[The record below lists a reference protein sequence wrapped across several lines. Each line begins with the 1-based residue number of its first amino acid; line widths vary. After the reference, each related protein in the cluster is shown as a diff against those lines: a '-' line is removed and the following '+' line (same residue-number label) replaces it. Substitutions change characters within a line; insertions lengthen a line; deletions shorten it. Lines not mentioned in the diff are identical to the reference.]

1 MTDLLLVT
9 DSVLILQQAVGEI
22 LMLNEKTAEY
32 GLTLTE
38 KQAEALAVSRQ
49 ENLRSSGRIEFGGG
63 IIRRLAEA
71 FCDSPY
77 VNRQNWEETLHGL
90 LELFYS
96 FKNETW
102 DAVSDGDLIAFMRQA
117 FNGTCGGSLEL
128 LADRELPAFSEQI
141 HKGGKP

>member
-9 DSVLILQQAVGEI
+9 DSVLMLQQAVGEI
-22 LMLNEKTAEY
+22 LVLNEKTAEY

-38 KQAEALAVSRQ
+38 KQAVALAVSRQ
-49 ENLRSSGRIEFGGG
+49 ENLRSAGRIEFGGG
-63 IIRRLAEA
+63 IICRLAEA

-77 VNRQNWEETLHGL
+77 VNRQNWEETLHDL

-102 DAVSDGDLIAFMRQA
+102 DAVSDRDLIAFMRQA
-117 FNGTCGGSLEL
+117 FNGSCGGSLEL
-128 LADRELPAFSEQI
+128 LADRELPVFSEQI
-141 HKGGKP
+141 HKGGKL

>member
-9 DSVLILQQAVGEI
+9 DSVLMLQQAVGEI
-22 LMLNEKTAEY
+22 LALNEKTTEY

-38 KQAEALAVSRQ
+38 EQAEALAVSRQ
-49 ENLRSSGRIEFGGG
+49 ENLRSAGRIEFGGG
-63 IIRRLAEA
+63 IIRCLAEA

-77 VNRQNWEETLHGL
+77 VNGQNWEETLHGL

-102 DAVSDGDLIAFMRQA
+102 DAVSDGDLIAFMRQT
-117 FNGTCGGSLEL
+117 FNGSCGGCLEL
-128 LADRELPAFSEQI
+128 LADRELLAFSEQI
-141 HKGGKP
+141 HKGGKL

>member
-9 DSVLILQQAVGEI
+9 DSVLMLQQAVGEI
-22 LMLNEKTAEY
+22 LALNEKTEEY

-38 KQAEALAVSRQ
+38 EQAEALAVSRQ
-49 ENLRSSGRIEFGGG
+49 ENLRSAGRIEFGGG
-63 IIRRLAEA
+63 IIRLLAEA

-77 VNRQNWEETLHGL
+77 VNRQNWEETLHDL

-102 DAVSDGDLIAFMRQA
+102 DAVSDRDLIAFMRQA
-117 FNGTCGGSLEL
+117 FNGSCGGSLEL

-141 HKGGKP
+141 HKGGKL

>member
-9 DSVLILQQAVGEI
+9 DSVLMLQQAVGEI
-22 LMLNEKTAEY
+22 LALNEKTAEY

-38 KQAEALAVSRQ
+38 EQAEALAVSRQ
-49 ENLRSSGRIEFGGG
+49 ENLRSAGRIEFGGG
-63 IIRRLAEA
+63 IIRLLAEA

-102 DAVSDGDLIAFMRQA
+102 DAISDRDLIAFMRQA
-117 FNGTCGGSLEL
+117 FNGSCGGCLEL

-141 HKGGKP
+141 HKGGKL

>member
-9 DSVLILQQAVGEI
+9 DSALVLQQAVGEI

-32 GLTLTE
+32 GLTLTA
-38 KQAEALAVSRQ
+38 KQAEALAVS
-49 ENLRSSGRIEFGGG
+49 
-63 IIRRLAEA
+63 
-71 FCDSPY
+71 
-77 VNRQNWEETLHGL
+77 
-90 LELFYS
+90 
-96 FKNETW
+96 
-102 DAVSDGDLIAFMRQA
+102 RQA